1 MDRHE
6 IRRFCLYRRGGSQP
20 MHIYMRLLTIL
31 LFGFSLAAQV
41 NPTASASFFPAGV
54 PLPAAP
60 NAVMEPSLRTVEPN
74 RTVPPGRAF
83 YLWSVAILAASGAA
97 DVASSWRRPE
107 ANPVVA
113 GPGSTFGAG
122 SAAIKLGLVGSSFL
136 LERLVL
142 RHRPDLYRHV
152 AWLNLGTAGVQGA
165 VVRHN
170 INLQ

>member
-1 MDRHE
+1 MPPLPH
-6 IRRFCLYRRGGSQP
+6 ILAPGSRP
-20 MHIYMRLLTIL
+20 MCFNAYMRLLTIL

-41 NPTASASFFPAGV
+41 NSTASASFFTADG
-54 PLPAAP
+54 PLPVAP
-60 NAVMEPSLRTVEPN
+60 NPAIELSLRTVEPH
-74 RTVPPGRAF
+74 RTVPPGRTF
-83 YLWSVAILAASGAA
+83 YRWSVAILAASGAA